1 MKLVAYTEDGPI
13 AGASTAWSLGRPAH
27 YGTIIAGNGLFGTS
41 TALATIGGSGDI
53 TQGAGSV
60 LMVSPPAGK
69 RLSSSIGRTRIT
81 RGSNE
86 ENKSYTEMA
95 RSSNAVF
102 RSLETRAGE
111 ILRPLPCF
119 TLVPQGSAGEEM
131 IRSNHVGLMDQRLA
145 QTHDGAALKD
155 LGFLGEASDWV
166 AFEDQSAATID
177 PQNFLKRA
185 NERLGAAGVQKLS
198 GFVESWRTFPD
209 HVVVNIRNKT
219 GDLEFATAQRLVLAT
234 AGETGALLRKS
245 GQQELAD
252 SFSVKRVPLYFFDW
266 PKGLKEC
273 AIRIVRGDGQGNWY
287 AMQEKDDAGGSFLKM
302 GFHNGGGV
310 VPDAKDVPRKVT
322 NEEIQAAKIAIE
334 AVVGQALTYRNAF
347 VCHYTLTK
355 KHAGALRGV
364 PIVGPIPGTN
374 GRVALVSGGNGN
386 GAKLAPSLGRLARSL
401 FERAPTEDDLPFLPA
416 SQLGD
421 PLRLHAAARG
431 GDAGASVRTSAKAV
445 ASRDRQVRLAPA
457 LAGARTTRWMTLAG

>member
-1 MKLVAYTEDGPI
+1 MLRPPQEHLP
-13 AGASTAWSLGRPAH
+13 SRSRRPAH

-41 TALATIGGSGDI
+41 TALARIGGSGDI
-53 TQGAGSV
+53 SQGAGSV
-60 LMVSPPAGK
+60 LMVFPPAGK
-69 RLSSSIGRTRIT
+69 RFSSSVGRTRIT

-119 TLVPQGSAGEEM
+119 TIVPQGSAGEEM
-131 IRSNHVGLMDQRLA
+131 IRSNHVGLMDQGLA
-145 QTHDGAALKD
+145 RTHGGAALKD

-177 PQNFLKRA
+177 PQNYLKRA
-185 NERLGAAGVQKLS
+185 NERLGAAGVQQQS
-198 GFVESWRTFPD
+198 GFVESWRTFPAY
-209 HVVVNIRNKT
+209 VAVNIRNNA
-219 GDLEFATAQRLVLAT
+219 GDLETVTAQRLVLAT
-234 AGETGALLRKS
+234 AGETGALLRQS

-287 AMQEKDDAGGSFLKM
+287 AMQEKDNAGGSFLKM

-310 VPDAKDVPRKVT
+310 LPDAKDVPRKVT
-322 NEEIQAAKIAIE
+322 NEEIQAAKVAIE
-334 AVVGQALTYRNAF
+334 AVVGQALTYRSAY

-364 PIVGPIPGTN
+364 PIVGPIPGTH

-386 GAKLAPSLGRLARSL
+386 GAKLAPSLGRLANSL
-401 FERAPTEDDLPFLPA
+401 FERAPTEDDQPFLPA
-416 SQLGD
+416 SQLGN
-421 PLRLHAAARG
+421 PLRLHAG
-431 GDAGASVRTSAKAV
+431 GQRLGVVAQRQGGRSRRPGGRLHSLALRADGLIAS
-445 ASRDRQVRLAPA
+445 
-457 LAGARTTRWMTLAG
+457 